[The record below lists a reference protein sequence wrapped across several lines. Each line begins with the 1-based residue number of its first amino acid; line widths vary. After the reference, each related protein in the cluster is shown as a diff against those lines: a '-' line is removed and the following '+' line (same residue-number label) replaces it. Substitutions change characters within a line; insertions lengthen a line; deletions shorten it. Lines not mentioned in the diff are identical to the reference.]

1 MIREHGHF
9 SVAFVDEKKGR
20 CCEHCIAKKRVVC
33 MFHTEKREMANVAD
47 DESFRAGCSHL

>member
-9 SVAFVDEKKGR
+9 SVAFVDEKKER